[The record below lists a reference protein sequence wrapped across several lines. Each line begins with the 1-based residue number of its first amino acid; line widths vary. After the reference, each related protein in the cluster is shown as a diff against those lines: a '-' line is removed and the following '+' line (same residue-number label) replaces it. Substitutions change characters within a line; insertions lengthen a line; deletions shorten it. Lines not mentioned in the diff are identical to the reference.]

1 MDNNRTCQPPFRL
14 TPSISHFTQVC
25 DSRHA
30 LLEAIQAASC
40 SILHNSFTIH
50 GITRAILRDEELKRK
65 HDYNLQE
72 TELSSSQLTNAIRG
86 RSQTII
92 TQLEKMNRDA
102 GKVANQAT
110 NTSVLAR
117 SNPML
122 FPWL

>member
-72 TELSSSQLTNAIRG
+72 VRYKI
-86 RSQTII
+86 
-92 TQLEKMNRDA
+92 
-102 GKVANQAT
+102 
-110 NTSVLAR
+110 SVIF
-117 SNPML
+117 SVI
-122 FPWL
+122 